1 MCYTKRIY
9 TDKVFG
15 MTDTCPE
22 CKRPMTATGKLLYD
36 SPPQA
41 RWVVQYYCAR
51 CQEFFS
57 IFAPESE
64 ALINAIVQEE
74 PKEDIT

>member
-1 MCYTKRIY
+1 MTYTLRVF

-15 MTDTCPE
+15 MTSTCPE
-22 CKRPMTATGKLLYD
+22 CKRPMAATGKLLFD
-36 SPPQA
+36 SAPLS

-57 IFAPESE
+57 ICSPERE

>member
-1 MCYTKRIY
+1 MTYTQRVY

-15 MTDTCPE
+15 MTSTCPE

-57 IFAPESE
+57 IVPGNE
-64 ALINAIVQEE
+64 AEINAIVQKE

>member
-1 MCYTKRIY
+1 MTYTLRIF

-22 CKRPMTATGKLLYD
+22 CKRPMTATGKLLFD
-36 SPPQA
+36 SAPQS

-57 IFAPESE
+57 IFAPDKET
-64 ALINAIVQEE
+64 LINDIARGETKEE
-74 PKEDIT
+74 IR